1 MDRKRRFG
9 GKRYLLA
16 VPLIFFLLL
25 GDTQAIMQKENTR
38 IYKVFCIGDSI
49 TYGKGVP
56 EERREEECYP
66 AVLGKLLGRRYEVM
80 NYGASGRTLLDIP
93 GKSYRDTGY
102 IEAVKGELPDIV
114 IIMLGSNDS
123 RSDRWHAKKYKQA
136 YIALL
141 KELQMIESKP
151 AIYIM
156 TPPEAFPRESGE
168 IIHGIRNEII
178 HDEIGRIVREVAEET
193 GVGLID
199 LYAVTENHPEYFFD
213 GVHPNKEGYEV
224 VAQTVYEHIVKK
236 EF

>member
-1 MDRKRRFG
+1 
-9 GKRYLLA
+9 
-16 VPLIFFLLL
+16 
-25 GDTQAIMQKENTR
+25 
-38 IYKVFCIGDSI
+38 
-49 TYGKGVP
+49 
-56 EERREEECYP
+56 
-66 AVLGKLLGRRYEVM
+66 M

-102 IEAVKGELPDIV
+102 IEAVKGELPDIL

-156 TPPEAFPRESGE
+156 TPPEAFPRENGE

-236 EF
+236 EL